1 MSEDVGTSP
10 ATGTAAGYEPASWI
24 RLIVVLWSGPHW
36 WATHLGLTY
45 LVVPE
50 TCMYGLEWT
59 LHLITVGTAAGCVV
73 GWWVSRR
80 LLQHAN
86 HHREV
91 DRYARR
97 DAYLAWGGIFLG
109 LFFLAVTLM
118 EGVPA
123 LFLSPCW

>member
-1 MSEDVGTSP
+1 MSDDVATSP
-10 ATGTAAGYEPASWI
+10 SGTATGYEPAGWL
-24 RLIVVLWSGPHW
+24 RLIVALWSGPHW

-50 TCMYGLEWT
+50 TCEYGLEWT
-59 LHLITVGTAAGCVV
+59 LHLITVGTALGCAV
-73 GWWVSRR
+73 GWWVSRGVVR
-80 LLQHAN
+80 RAAA
-86 HHREV
+86 HRDV

-97 DAYLAWGGIFLG
+97 DAYLGWIGVFMSV
-109 LFFLAVTLM
+109 FFLAVTLM